1 MLTKNLTP
9 FLVGTKLTARRPPQ
23 PEMTVVIRAT
33 YALGPGG
40 VLTVVEQAI
49 DQRFLSGE
57 TFAEAKLPSG
67 DDDEER
73 AGEVLFPSDFA
84 DYKLNAEVFF
94 KGHCHAAGG
103 VPLTECL
110 VRFAVGAW
118 SKTLRVVGRRAWS
131 DKLPGAVPSAPL
143 GFTKMPLTWANAF
156 GGPGFPDNP
165 SGKGLGDE
173 LPNIESTDQP
183 VRSRGDRPAPA
194 GFGPVSALWPA
205 RAQKVGKEYG
215 KAWQD
220 KRAPFYAEDFDW
232 THFHAA
238 PPDQQLP
245 GYLRGDEE
253 LLFQNLSAT
262 EPTLRTRLPGT
273 RVRAFVHDDAGRF
286 REVPMSLDTLLAD
299 LDRNVLELT
308 FRGVIEVREHDF
320 EDVRTMLVASEQIGT
335 KPAPEAHYRDL
346 LLAFEKDPVGLAAAM
361 PPGFDDVIARAEAE
375 RRGEPPPLRADL
387 DPVSAKIDQKLGAFG
402 AELVANVGKNVAEA
416 REKAKGH
423 RDIEPDLEKVVQSI
437 DDSAPAMTTR
447 KPGVMPPLGLRR
459 SMRGML
465 EEVTRVKKGLAGQD
479 IPADER
485 AKIDTKIAEL
495 EAVPHDPRW
504 KQLDPA
510 YVPPTGPV
518 STDEPG
524 PGRDLSEQDL
534 TGRDL
539 RGLDLRG
546 ANLEGAILTR
556 ADLEGANLEGANLR
570 DAVLFKTNLEGARL
584 VSADLRRANL
594 ARVRAKN
601 ADFSRASLE
610 TAFFEDAELEGAT
623 FAHAS
628 GPYAIFNRANLGG
641 ARAER
646 ADFEHADF
654 TEASIEG
661 ASFDRASLVSALF
674 SRARGRKARLTG
686 ARLTGASFHGAHL
699 VLASLADA
707 SGEKVLLEGANLE
720 DADLS
725 HADLPGAFFNH
736 VSASHASFV
745 RANLPGARFYKAKLD
760 GVDATQ
766 ANFFEADFSRAL
778 VSRTKFVKAN
788 LYETNFTAAQGKDAD
803 FNGANLKRSTLERG
817 A

>member
-9 FLVGTKLTARRPPQ
+9 FLVGTKLTSRRPPQ
-23 PEMTVVIRAT
+23 PEMTVVVRAT

-40 VLTVVEQAI
+40 ALKVVEQPI

-57 TFAEAKLPSG
+57 TFG
-67 DDDEER
+67 DGDEER
-73 AGEVLFPSDFA
+73 AGECLFPSDFA
-84 DYKLNAEVFF
+84 DFKLNAEVFV

-103 VPLTECL
+103 IPLTECL

-131 DKLPGAVPSAPL
+131 DKLPGAVPSAPI

-156 GGPGFPDNP
+156 GGPGFLDNP
-165 SGKGLGDE
+165 AGKGLGDE
-173 LPNIESTDQP
+173 LPNVEYPDAP
-183 VRSRGDRPAPA
+183 VRNRGDRPIPA
-194 GFGPVSALWPA
+194 GFGPVSPFWPA
-205 RAQKVGKEYG
+205 RTNKLGKEYG

-253 LLFQNLSAT
+253 LLFQNLSPT

-286 REVPMSLDTLLAD
+286 REVPISLDTLLAD

-308 FRGVIEVREHDF
+308 FRGVIEVREHDL
-320 EDVRTMLVASEQIGT
+320 EDVRTMLIAQEQLGT
-335 KPAPEAHYRDL
+335 RPLPEAHYRDI
-346 LLAFEKDPVGLAAAM
+346 LLAFEKDPVNLAAAM
-361 PPGFDDVIARAEAE
+361 PPEFADVVARAQAE
-375 RRGEPPPLRADL
+375 KRGEAPPLRSDL
-387 DPVSAKIDQKLGAFG
+387 DPISAKIDQKLGAFG
-402 AELVANVGKNVAEA
+402 APMVEQVGKNIAEA

-423 RDIEPDLEKVVQSI
+423 KDIDADLAKSAQAV
-437 DDSAPAMTTR
+437 DDAPPSMVIK
-447 KPGVMPPLGLRR
+447 KPGVLPPLGLRR
-459 SMRGML
+459 TMRSVL
-465 EEVTRVKKGLAGQD
+465 EEAERVKKALAD
-479 IPADER
+479 KDVPADKREEVS
-485 AKIDTKIAEL
+485 AKLAEL

-504 KQLDPA
+504 PKLDPA
-510 YVPPTGPV
+510 YRPPTGPI

-556 ADLEGANLEGANLR
+556 ADLSGADLSGANLR

-610 TAFFEDAELEGAT
+610 TAFFEDGDLEGAT
-623 FAHAS
+623 LAQAS
-628 GPYAIFNRANLGG
+628 GPYAVFTRTNLTG

-646 ADFEHADF
+646 ADFERADF
-654 TEASIEG
+654 TEATMDG
-661 ASFDRASLVSALF
+661 ASFERASLVSALLA
-674 SRARGRKARLTG
+674 RVRGRKARFVG
-686 ARLTGASFHGAHL
+686 ARIAGASFHDAHL

-725 HADLPGAFFNH
+725 HADLPSSHFTR
-736 VSASHASFV
+736 VSATAASFV

-788 LYETNFTAAQGKDAD
+788 LYEANFTAAQGKDAD